1 MLSIIKTVSLQG
13 LEGYIV
19 NVEVDVTNGLPCLE
33 IVGLPGTTIKE
44 SKERIR
50 SAIRNAGFE
59 MMNKRITVNLSPADL
74 KNDGSGLDL
83 AIAAGILISFGEVQ
97 INKFDFKKVAFCGEL
112 SLDGKIH
119 KTKGILPICIE
130 AKNKGI
136 DTIIVPFDNLEE
148 TCLIDGIQVLG
159 ANNLNEVIKFVEG
172 KGILYSKKQ
181 GWKDVIYVKE
191 KYNIDFADVKGQ
203 QFAKRALEIAASGNH
218 NCLLSRISWLWQN
231 NVSKKDSYY
240 FTRCYV

>member
-1 MLSIIKTVSLQG
+1 MSLQG

-33 IVGLPGTTIKE
+33 IVGLPGTTIRE

-74 KNDGSGLDL
+74 KKDGSGLDL
-83 AIAAGILISFGEVQ
+83 AIAVGILISFGEVQ
-97 INKFDFKKVAFCGEL
+97 INKFDFRNVAFCGEL
-112 SLDGKIH
+112 SLDGKIN

-159 ANNLNEVIKFVEG
+159 ANNLSEVIKFIEG
-172 KGILYSKKQ
+172 KGVLYYKKQ
-181 GWKDVIYVKE
+181 EWKDVIHVKE

-203 QFAKRALEIAASGNH
+203 QFAKRALEIAAAGNH

-231 NVSKKDSYY
+231 NVSKENSYY
-240 FTRCYV
+240 FTRCNI

>member
-1 MLSIIKTVSLQG
+1 MSLQG

-33 IVGLPGTTIKE
+33 IVGLPGTTIRE

-74 KNDGSGLDL
+74 KKDGSGLDL
-83 AIAAGILISFGEVQ
+83 AIAVGILISFGEVQ
-97 INKFDFKKVAFCGEL
+97 INKFDFKNVAFCGEL

-231 NVSKKDSYY
+231 NVS
-240 FTRCYV
+240 

>member
-74 KNDGSGLDL
+74 KKDGSGLDL
-83 AIAAGILISFGEVQ
+83 AIAAGILISFG
-97 INKFDFKKVAFCGEL
+97 
-112 SLDGKIH
+112 
-119 KTKGILPICIE
+119 
-130 AKNKGI
+130 
-136 DTIIVPFDNLEE
+136 
-148 TCLIDGIQVLG
+148 
-159 ANNLNEVIKFVEG
+159 
-172 KGILYSKKQ
+172 
-181 GWKDVIYVKE
+181 
-191 KYNIDFADVKGQ
+191 
-203 QFAKRALEIAASGNH
+203 
-218 NCLLSRISWLWQN
+218 
-231 NVSKKDSYY
+231 
-240 FTRCYV
+240 